1 MEDVPIMVN
10 RYRSATGYRRPIAS
24 VAVNPPIPASL
35 IFALAVGLAILFAGF
50 ATMAHSEVTA
60 GDPMAVV
67 KGTVG
72 QVLAVLQDKQT
83 PSQSRRRKVLEI
95 VDRRFD
101 FADMARSSL
110 GYNWKKLRPD
120 QQQQFVPLFTAFME
134 EAYISKIDGY
144 AGQKVQYIGQSST
157 GSDQAEVKTVVQPVD
172 ANQQPIR
179 INYQLKLA
187 AGDWKVYDVTVDDI
201 SITANYRNQFNH
213 VINEKGFDALMSA
226 MREKQQELRQSIGA

>member
-1 MEDVPIMVN
+1 MVN
-10 RYRSATGYRRPIAS
+10 GDRSAMGYRRPIAS
-24 VAVNPPIPASL
+24 VAVNPAPYPSL
-35 IFALAVGLAILFAGF
+35 LFSLVVGIAIALAGF
-50 ATMAHSEVTA
+50 ATVAHSEATA

-72 QVLAVLQDKQT
+72 QVLEVLQDKQT
-83 PSQSRRRKVLEI
+83 PPQSRQRKVLEI
-95 VDRRFD
+95 VSSRFD

-110 GYNWKKLRPD
+110 GYNWKKLQPD

-134 EAYISKIDGY
+134 EAYISKIDAY
-144 AGQKVQYIGQSST
+144 SGQKVQYVGQSST
-157 GSDQAEVKTVVQPVD
+157 GSDEAEVKTVVLPAD

-179 INYQLKLA
+179 INYQLKQA

-226 MREKQQELRQSIGA
+226 MREKQQQLRQSIGA